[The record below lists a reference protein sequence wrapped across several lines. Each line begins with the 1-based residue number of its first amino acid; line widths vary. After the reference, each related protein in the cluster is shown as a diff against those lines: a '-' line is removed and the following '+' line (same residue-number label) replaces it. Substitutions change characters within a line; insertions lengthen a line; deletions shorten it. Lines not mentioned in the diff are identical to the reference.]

1 MMVNS
6 GNSAHPLVQLIRYA
20 FVGVM
25 NTCVTLLAIFI
36 CKSLLGVNPYVSNAI
51 GYGAGIANSFIWN
64 RAWVFHAKEGRLHR
78 QILLFAVGTGAC
90 YLIQLLCLYLL
101 LDKTALG
108 DMQWI
113 ILGFTLSGYGVATLV
128 GSVVYTGV
136 NFIYNKLIAFRA

>member
-1 MMVNS
+1 M
-6 GNSAHPLVQLIRYA
+6 IKYA

-25 NTCVTLLAIFI
+25 NTCVTLLTIFI

-78 QILLFAVGTGAC
+78 QILLFAVGAGAC

-101 LDKTALG
+101 LEKTALG